1 MDTKQIQCAIRPWRL
16 EDAEHIAAMLND
28 PQVLDNLRDGLPYP
42 YTPADAREY
51 ITSMLEADPEKV
63 FAFAIVVEDKAVG
76 SIGVFRQENI
86 HFRTAE
92 LGYYIGRPYWGR
104 GVMTSAV
111 RQTVE
116 YVFQHSDI
124 LKVFAEP
131 FAKNAASCRVLE
143 KAGFTL
149 EGVLRSHAV
158 KHGEILD
165 MKLYA
170 RLKHETVSEDK
181 S

>member
-1 MDTKQIQCAIRPWRL
+1 MDKHHAQRLIRPWRM
-16 EDAEHIAAMLND
+16 EDAADIAEMLND

-42 YTPADAREY
+42 YTAEDAREY
-51 ITSMLEADPEKV
+51 ISTMLQADPAKV
-63 FAFAIVVEDKAVG
+63 FAFAIVVEDRAVG

-92 LGYYIGRPYWGR
+92 LGYYLGRPYWGR
-104 GVMTSAV
+104 GIMTRAV
-111 RQTVE
+111 RQAVDH
-116 YVFQHSDI
+116 VFQNSDI

-131 FAKNAASCRVLE
+131 FARNRASCRVLE
-143 KAGFTL
+143 KAGFAL
-149 EGVLRSHAV
+149 EGVLKCHGV

-170 RLKHETVSEDK
+170 RLNHETE
-181 S
+181 